1 MQSLNK
7 GGRRAAAA
15 TVAATEEEVQEEGA
29 TGEVAKVVVVTAA
42 VRGGVEKEAVATVV
56 AVRPRSARRP
66 QSAHSEA
73 KYPRQSRRVS
83 STVGWYF

>member
-1 MQSLNK
+1 LKK
-7 GGRRAAAA
+7 GGRRATAA
-15 TVAATEEEVQEEGA
+15 TVAATEEEVQEEG
-29 TGEVAKVVVVTAA
+29 EVAKVVVVTAS

>member
-1 MQSLNK
+1 MQSRRQ

-29 TGEVAKVVVVTAA
+29 TGEVAKVVAVTAA

-73 KYPRQSRRVS
+73 KSPRRSRRVS
-83 STVGWYF
+83 STVGWHW

>member
-1 MQSLNK
+1 MQSRRQ

-29 TGEVAKVVVVTAA
+29 TGAGAKAVVATAA

-73 KYPRQSRRVS
+73 KSPRRSRRVS
-83 STVGWYF
+83 STVGWHW

>member
-1 MQSLNK
+1 MQSLKK
-7 GGRRAAAA
+7 GGRRATAA
-15 TVAATEEEVQEEGA
+15 TVAATEEEVQEEG
-29 TGEVAKVVVVTAA
+29 EVAKVVVVTAS

>member
-1 MQSLNK
+1 LQSLKK
-7 GGRRAAAA
+7 GGRRATAA
-15 TVAATEEEVQEEGA
+15 TVAATEEEVQEEG
-29 TGEVAKVVVVTAA
+29 EVAKVVVVTAS